1 MKGMNKIKEL
11 EEQLAKARR
20 EAEQDGIEK
29 YKHLIGKCFRRAYTS
44 FELVTDIFSSDEDE
58 ITYDCISIYINPE
71 YVESAVCVD
80 TNAYGS
86 IEIRDIELYQI
97 PKEDFDEML
106 QLAFRRISNMC
117 KSESND
123 K

>member
-44 FELVTDIFSSDEDE
+44 FELVTDISSSDDEEVTYNCVAIYMDQRYEDSRVD
-58 ITYDCISIYINPE
+58 I
-71 YVESAVCVD
+71 D
-80 TNAYGS
+80 TNSYGT
-86 IEIRDIELYQI
+86 IEINELESKQI
-97 PKEDFDEML
+97 SRAEFDNVL
-106 QLAFRRISNMC
+106 QVAFKRISNIG
-117 KSESND
+117 KA

>member
-11 EEQLAKARR
+11 EEQLAKARK

-44 FELVTDIFSSDEDE
+44 FELVTDIFSSDDEDV
-58 ITYDCISIYINPE
+58 TYNCVKIYIDPRYE
-71 YVESAVCVD
+71 DSRVDID
-80 TNAYGS
+80 TNSYGT
-86 IEIRDIELYQI
+86 IEINELESKQI
-97 PKEDFDEML
+97 SRAEFDNML
-106 QLAFRRISNMC
+106 QVAFKRISNIG
-117 KSESND
+117 KA